1 MAKQLGNEL
10 LRLSRHAGFYPI
22 HNISL
27 LSLQIPLESI
37 FAQPMKLG
45 EHLEYSREIRS
56 FFSKRGGDAGRKA
69 VRLLQFTQAC
79 IRGGKAMD
87 KEATAIGIDVGK
99 HKLDV
104 ALIIEGKIRSKSVMN
119 SSAGYQELTTWMAS
133 KMSS

>member
-1 MAKQLGNEL
+1 
-10 LRLSRHAGFYPI
+10 
-22 HNISL
+22 
-27 LSLQIPLESI
+27 
-37 FAQPMKLG
+37 
-45 EHLEYSREIRS
+45 
-56 FFSKRGGDAGRKA
+56 
-69 VRLLQFTQAC
+69 
-79 IRGGKAMD
+79 MD